1 MGKDRKNYKKETAES
16 EKARSLLDDMHTKY
30 DDDKLLEEILME
42 TLNTP
47 SGKKSHISD
56 TDLSDILGTGPV
68 SSVSADEKK
77 PKRPLEFNIPE
88 LPKKE
93 QKPAEQKPTEQKP
106 AEQKSAEQK
115 PTEQKPTEQKPVEQK
130 PAEKKSRMSL
140 EFSMPDDASEAG
152 KAEKSAEKKQ
162 KNGLELTLPVMPGED
177 RKVKKQSKHLELNLS
192 EIETEKVPE
201 KPEPKKI
208 EEPKPEPKKAPEK
221 PAKQL
226 KVERPAEKQPEME
239 KPVEKKPEP
248 EKPVEKKPEPEKPA
262 EKQPEPEKPAEKQPE
277 PEKPVK
283 KKPEPEKPAEQ
294 PKAEEPEKPAAIGKG
309 GLDAKI
315 VDITVRNHEVSIDS
329 QKPVEQKPVEQK
341 PVEQKPAEQKP
352 VEQKRAEHKPTEQN
366 SVEKKIA
373 PTNLAEFVEFSEEDR
388 RVNAEISAAVS
399 AAIAEKA
406 EKNKAAKASDEP
418 AKKKK
423 AKKKAPEIKPVKPI
437 LNIAN
442 IVYTAVAFAAV
453 TAAFLAL
460 PRDNISE
467 TEQRKLA
474 EFPTFSADDFLNGK
488 YTNGITDYFNDNV
501 PYRDDLKKV
510 AAQIRSLYGISY
522 NNAEIIGPVAVVT
535 TEADIEPD
543 IDEPEQTTTTAAPV
557 TEKTTGRTT
566 APVTTTA
573 ETTTTPETTTQPV
586 ETTKNVNEI
595 AAGVVTNG
603 QVVTKLSDGHWWG
616 ISLFGG
622 GNGKTYA
629 KALNR
634 FKKELGDDVNVWSMP
649 APTSGEFYLPDSYA
663 QYNASHAKSVEQI
676 NSQLKGVTPVD
687 CISALWQ
694 HTNENIYLRT
704 DHHWQPLGA
713 YYAAKAF
720 VEAAGLPF
728 ADISTMERVEKEGYM
743 GTMYGFTESANL
755 LADPETF
762 VYYKPTNK
770 YYAYYYDTA
779 YNYTGQFSFFIPM
792 PVNGSYST
800 FMGADNKIVRIK
812 TDAGTGRKLVV
823 FKDSY
828 GNAEIPFY
836 FNSFDEVYVCDM
848 RYFDLNGVEFI
859 KFTGATDVLF
869 TCCTFSAVGTNA
881 NGLETILNNPV
892 TTITEGAGR

>member
-1 MGKDRKNYKKETAES
+1 MGKDRKNYRKVTSES
-16 EKARSLLDDMHTKY
+16 EKAKSLLDDMHTKY
-30 DDDKLLEEILME
+30 DDDDLLEEILME
-42 TLNTP
+42 TLD
-47 SGKKSHISD
+47 SDKGRKHSHISD
-56 TDLSDILGTGPV
+56 VDLSDILGENFRSSSRPAAKPEKPV
-68 SSVSADEKK
+68 EQNPAPVKAEKAPEKK
-77 PKRPLEFNIPE
+77 PEKTPE
-88 LPKKE
+88 PAKAVAA
-93 QKPAEQKPTEQKP
+93 KPE
-106 AEQKSAEQK
+106 
-115 PTEQKPTEQKPVEQK
+115 KPVEQK
-130 PAEKKSRMSL
+130 PA
-140 EFSMPDDASEAG
+140 AI
-152 KAEKSAEKKQ
+152 KAE
-162 KNGLELTLPVMPGED
+162 
-177 RKVKKQSKHLELNLS
+177 
-192 EIETEKVPE
+192 
-201 KPEPKKI
+201 
-208 EEPKPEPKKAPEK
+208 KAPEK
-221 PAKQL
+221 K
-226 KVERPAEKQPEME
+226 
-239 KPVEKKPEP
+239 
-248 EKPVEKKPEPEKPA
+248 PEKPA
-262 EKQPEPEKPAEKQPE
+262 SAEKSE
-277 PEKPVK
+277 ENGGISVKVVDYAVHTSGVIEK
-283 KKPEPEKPAEQ
+283 
-294 PKAEEPEKPAAIGKG
+294 
-309 GLDAKI
+309 
-315 VDITVRNHEVSIDS
+315 T
-329 QKPVEQKPVEQK
+329 
-341 PVEQKPAEQKP
+341 
-352 VEQKRAEHKPTEQN
+352 
-366 SVEKKIA
+366 EKKQ
-373 PTNLAEFVEFSEEDR
+373 TLMNLAELVEYSDEDR
-388 RVNAEISAAVS
+388 KVNAEISAAVT
-399 AAIAEKA
+399 AAIAENA
-406 EKNKAAKASDEP
+406 EKHKTAKSSEEP

-442 IVYTAVAFAAV
+442 IVYTAVVFAAV

-460 PRDNISE
+460 PRETVSE

-474 EFPTFSADDFLNGK
+474 EFPTFSAEEFLNGK

-510 AAQIRSLYGISY
+510 AAQIRNLYGISY
-522 NNAEIIGPVAVVT
+522 NDAEIIGPVAVVT
-535 TEADIEPD
+535 TEDEIEPD
-543 IDEPEQTTTTAAPV
+543 IEEEEPEQTTATAAAV

-566 APVTTTA
+566 APVTTTE

-603 QVVTKLSDGHWWG
+603 QVVTKLSDGHWWS

-634 FKKELGDDVNVWSMP
+634 FKKELGDDVNIWSMP
-649 APTSGEFYLPDSYA
+649 VPTAGEFYLPDSYA
-663 QYNASHAKSVEQI
+663 QYNASHTKSIEQI

-687 CISALWQ
+687 AVSELWK
-694 HTNENIYLRT
+694 HVGEDIYLRT

-728 ADISTMERVEKEGYM
+728 ADISTMQRVDIDGYM

-755 LADPETF
+755 LSDPETF
-762 VYYKPTNK
+762 TYYKPTNK

-779 YNYTGQFSFFIPM
+779 YNYTGQFAFFIPM

-800 FMGADNKIVRIK
+800 FMGADNKIVRIA

-836 FNSFDEVYVCDM
+836 FNSFDDVYVCDM
-848 RYFDLNGVEFI
+848 RYFDLNAVEFI

-869 TCCTFSAVGTNA
+869 TCCTFSAVGANA